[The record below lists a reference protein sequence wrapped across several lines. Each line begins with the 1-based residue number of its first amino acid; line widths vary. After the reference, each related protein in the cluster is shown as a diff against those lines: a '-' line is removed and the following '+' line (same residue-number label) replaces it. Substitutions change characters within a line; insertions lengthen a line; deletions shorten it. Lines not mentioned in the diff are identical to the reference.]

1 MKPSQKNI
9 MTKNKIDK
17 ITINQTT
24 MLLDTI
30 LKQNYFKFEN
40 KYYQPEKGVA
50 MGSPI
55 SALIAEIF
63 LQFF

>member
-1 MKPSQKNI
+1 
-9 MTKNKIDK
+9 
-17 ITINQTT
+17 

>member
-1 MKPSQKNI
+1 
-9 MTKNKIDK
+9 
-17 ITINQTT
+17 

-63 LQFF
+63 LQFFEDNLLKQILDTFSIT